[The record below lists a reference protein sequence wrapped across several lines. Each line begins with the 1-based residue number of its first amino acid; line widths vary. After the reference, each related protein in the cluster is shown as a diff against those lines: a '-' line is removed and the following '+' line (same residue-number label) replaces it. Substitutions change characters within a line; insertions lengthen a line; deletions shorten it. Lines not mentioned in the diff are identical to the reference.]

1 MNKIK
6 ALLVLVALVVSMMAI
21 PSSEPAEAQVGAVAV
36 SSGFGAAFAY
46 AQTIGPVA
54 VTSAGSIGNG
64 AAAGFA
70 ITPWSWSWSGVLTSG
85 PAAAMSQ
92 AIGTP
97 WGSTAAT
104 QVMSMPGGFAL
115 GGAFAGP

>member
-1 MNKIK
+1 MRKLTVLL
-6 ALLVLVALVVSMMAI
+6 LLVAVVIGLAAV
-21 PSSEPAEAQVGAVAV
+21 PSAEPAEAQVGAVAG

-54 VTSAGSIGNG
+54 MTAAGSIGNG
-64 AAAGFA
+64 FAVGFA
-70 ITPWSWSWSGVLTSG
+70 ITPWSWSWSGVLTGG
-85 PAAAMSQ
+85 PAAAMAQ

-104 QVMSMPGGFAL
+104 QVLSMPGGFAL
-115 GGAFAGP
+115 GGAFAN

>member
-1 MNKIK
+1 MRKPAVLFLIV
-6 ALLVLVALVVSMMAI
+6 ALLVAVMAT
-21 PSSEPAEAQVGAVAV
+21 PSSEPAEAQVGAVAG
-36 SSGFGAAFAY
+36 SAGFGAAFAY

-54 VTSAGSIGNG
+54 ITSAGSIGNG
-64 AAAGFA
+64 GAAAFA
-70 ITPWSWSWSGVLTSG
+70 ITPWSWSWSGVLTGG
-85 PAAAMSQ
+85 PAGAMAQ

-115 GGAFAGP
+115 GAAYAN